1 MRRGLLEARRCLTP
15 QPGPLG
21 TLCSPRVLIF
31 TQVGLCLAPSP
42 TIHPLHR
49 PQGAR
54 EGKERST
61 SPLCSARL
69 AGENFPLCELGL
81 VFVVMM
87 NEETVCVCVC
97 EMWAHT
103 HTHPTL
109 PYQTASGHTDVQGSR
124 LTQGPVLD
132 LFGVTDVEAEAT
144 GAAVEFAAL
153 EALDWG
159 QVGRRL
165 AGGPAGT

>member
-1 MRRGLLEARRCLTP
+1 MCILFREGNEEMGGIIKTCTSLP
-15 QPGPLG
+15 PL
-21 TLCSPRVLIF
+21 
-31 TQVGLCLAPSP
+31 
-42 TIHPLHR
+42 HPLPALPSH
-49 PQGAR
+49 
-54 EGKERST
+54 
-61 SPLCSARL
+61 
-69 AGENFPLCELGL
+69 
-81 VFVVMM
+81 
-87 NEETVCVCVC
+87 
-97 EMWAHT
+97 
-103 HTHPTL
+103 L

>member
-1 MRRGLLEARRCLTP
+1 M
-15 QPGPLG
+15 
-21 TLCSPRVLIF
+21 
-31 TQVGLCLAPSP
+31 
-42 TIHPLHR
+42 
-49 PQGAR
+49 
-54 EGKERST
+54 
-61 SPLCSARL
+61 
-69 AGENFPLCELGL
+69 
-81 VFVVMM
+81 
-87 NEETVCVCVC
+87 CVCVC
-97 EMWAHT
+97 ETWAHT